1 MEGIPEKDM
10 QDRRR
15 TLEQKSQGYMVVH
28 TDIKLQKLKWSFIFV
43 VKHELFCLFIS
54 ESQKK
59 KSNQDDSDEEDDD
72 DDEAGPS
79 TQQGASIQAQASYAA
94 PMAQLGIPSVAGAHG
109 MHPGGYQ
116 GKG

>member
-1 MEGIPEKDM
+1 MVWRGF
-10 QDRRR
+10 RRR
-15 TLEQKSQGYMVVH
+15 TCKTGGEHWSRNHKVVH
-28 TDIKLQKLKWSFIFV
+28 TDRKLQKLKCSLIFV
-43 VKHELFCLFIS
+43 VKHELFCLSIS

-59 KSNQDDSDEEDDD
+59 KSNQDDSDEDDDD

-79 TQQGASIQAQASYAA
+79 TQQGASVQAQASYAS
-94 PMAQLGIPSVAGAHG
+94 PMAQLGIPPVAGAHG